1 MSRAILDDHLL
12 RDFLADNSSEELAD
26 VLAAHEPATTNLYL
40 YRLSKSV
47 VAARGGA
54 LTGTWS
60 VERRRELGARL
71 LSLPGRIE
79 VVPMRNISHRM
90 AEISADHRVSTLGA
104 ECVAAAEHLHAPLC
118 VWEGDDGPGI
128 RSAMA
133 SLELD
138 YRTIGR

>member
-12 RDFLADNSSEELAD
+12 RDFLADDASNELAD

-60 VERRRELGARL
+60 VERRRELGASL
-71 LSLPGRIE
+71 LT
-79 VVPMRNISHRM
+79 VPASIDIVPIRSISYRM
-90 AEISADHRVSTLGA
+90 AEIAADHRVSTLGA
-104 ECVAAAEHLHAPLC
+104 ECVAAAEYLGAPLC
-118 VWEGDDGPGI
+118 VWEGDDRPGI
-128 RSAMA
+128 RSAMV
-133 SLELD
+133 SLGLD
-138 YRTIGR
+138 YRTIER

>member
-12 RDFLADNSSEELAD
+12 RDFLADDSPDELTAL
-26 VLAAHEPATTNLYL
+26 LAAHEPATTNLYL

-47 VAARGGA
+47 IAARGGA

-60 VERRRELGARL
+60 IASRRALGARL
-71 LSLPGRIE
+71 LSLPESIE
-79 VVPMRNISHRM
+79 VVPMKTISYRM
-90 AEISADHRVSTLGA
+90 AEIAADHRVSTLGA
-104 ECVAAAEHLHAPLC
+104 ECVATAEYLDAPLC

-128 RSAMA
+128 RFAMT
-133 SLELD
+133 SLGLD

>member
-12 RDFLADNSSEELAD
+12 RDFLADDASNELAD
-26 VLAAHEPATTNLYL
+26 LLAAHEPATTNLYL

-60 VERRRELGARL
+60 VERRRELGASL
-71 LSLPGRIE
+71 LSLPASIDI
-79 VVPMRNISHRM
+79 VPIRSISYRM
-90 AEISADHRVSTLGA
+90 AEIAADHRVSTLGA
-104 ECVAAAEHLHAPLC
+104 ECVAAAEYLGAPLC

-128 RSAMA
+128 RSAMVN
-133 SLELD
+133 LGLD
-138 YRTIGR
+138 YRTIER

>member
-12 RDFLADNSSEELAD
+12 RDFLADDASNELAD
-26 VLAAHEPATTNLYL
+26 LLAAHEPATTNIYL

-60 VERRRELGARL
+60 VERRRELGASL
-71 LSLPGRIE
+71 LSLPACIDI
-79 VVPMRNISHRM
+79 VPIRSISYRM
-90 AEISADHRVSTLGA
+90 AEIAADHRVSTLGA
-104 ECVAAAEHLHAPLC
+104 ECVAAAEYLGAPLC

-128 RSAMA
+128 RSAMVN
-133 SLELD
+133 LGLD
-138 YRTIGR
+138 YRTIER

>member
-12 RDFLADNSSEELAD
+12 RDFLADNPSQELAD

-71 LSLPGRIE
+71 LSLPASIE
-79 VVPMRNISHRM
+79 VVPMRDISYRM

-104 ECVAAAEHLHAPLC
+104 ECVAAAEHLDAPLC

-128 RSAMA
+128 RSAMT
-133 SLELD
+133 SLELN

>member
-12 RDFLADNSSEELAD
+12 RDFLADDASNELAD
-26 VLAAHEPATTNLYL
+26 LLAAHEPATTNIYL

-60 VERRRELGARL
+60 VERRRELGASL
-71 LSLPGRIE
+71 LSLPASIDI
-79 VVPMRNISHRM
+79 VPIRSISYRM
-90 AEISADHRVSTLGA
+90 AEIAADHRVSTLGA
-104 ECVAAAEHLHAPLC
+104 ECVAAAEYLGAPLC

-128 RSAMA
+128 RSAMVN
-133 SLELD
+133 LGLD
-138 YRTIGR
+138 YRTIER

>member
-12 RDFLADNSSEELAD
+12 RDFLADDASNELAD
-26 VLAAHEPATTNLYL
+26 LLAAHEPATTNIYL

-60 VERRRELGARL
+60 VERRRELGASL
-71 LSLPGRIE
+71 LSLPASIDI
-79 VVPMRNISHRM
+79 VPIRSISYRM
-90 AEISADHRVSTLGA
+90 AEIAADHRVSTLGA
-104 ECVAAAEHLHAPLC
+104 ECVAAAEYLGAPLC

-128 RSAMA
+128 RSTMVN
-133 SLELD
+133 LGLD
-138 YRTIGR
+138 YRTIER